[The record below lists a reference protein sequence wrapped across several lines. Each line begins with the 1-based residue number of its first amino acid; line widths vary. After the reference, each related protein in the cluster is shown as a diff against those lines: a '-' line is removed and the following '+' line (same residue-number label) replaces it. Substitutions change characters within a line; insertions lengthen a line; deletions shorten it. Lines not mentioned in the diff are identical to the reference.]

1 MKSYKIEFSTSA
13 DKALA
18 KLAAPVRQRIA
29 DRITKLAENPRPRG
43 AKKLAGAAEYLRVRE
58 GDYRIIYQV
67 KDAVLTI
74 LIVRMGH
81 RREVYKL

>member
-1 MKSYKIEFSTSA
+1 VKSCKIEFSTSA

-18 KLAAPVRQRIA
+18 KLPAPVRQRIA

-43 AKKLAGAAEYLRVRE
+43 AKKLVGAAEYLRVRE
-58 GDYRIIYQV
+58 DDYRIIYQV

-74 LIVRMGH
+74 LIIRIGY